1 MVHRTLHKPDKLT
14 GRIVWTEDEGF
25 VEASSWIRGGG
36 QPVACWEI
44 RGDHRDHAS
53 CCPELMSHNV
63 LNGPDIQMYHRTL
76 YMEYSI
82 YIMYGDTTS
91 LSTGRHVSKKIV

>member
-1 MVHRTLHKPDKLT
+1 MHITYSRVFFGDHLCGKTCWYIEPFTKPDKLT
-14 GRIVWTEDEGF
+14 GCIVWTEDEGF

-53 CCPELMSHNV
+53 CCPEWARHTDVAV
-63 LNGPDIQMYHRTL
+63 LVP
-76 YMEYSI
+76 
-82 YIMYGDTTS
+82 
-91 LSTGRHVSKKIV
+91 